1 MDSCTS
7 PVSVDTEMFGTSG
20 VRGTVGDEI
29 TAGLALAVG
38 RAVGSDAE
46 RVLVGRDVRDSGALL
61 ADAASAGLRECGADV
76 VRVGVVSTPVLARH
90 VGWLDADAAVG
101 VTASHNP
108 APDNGL
114 KLWSR
119 SGQAFDAAAIDRVER
134 RIHDEAYDLQGFAD
148 LGSETTHDGAS
159 DRQVD
164 HLVEGF
170 PSFEG
175 LSVVVDLGNGTGRPT
190 VDALVAL
197 DAEVTTLN
205 GQQDGR
211 FPTRKS
217 EPNAD
222 SLGGLC
228 RTVAALDAD
237 FGIAHDGDS
246 DRMMAVT
253 DEGTFVPGDVLL
265 ALFSRQAVTE
275 GDGSR
280 VAVPVDTSLL
290 VRDVVREAGGAVTY
304 TRVGDVHVAEQAS
317 EVGYVFG
324 GEPSGA
330 WIWPTETLC
339 PDAHFAAL
347 QLAALVAESGPLSD
361 LATDVPAYETRR
373 ENVRVPNKRA
383 IMDRVSARLGE
394 TFDDVLTLD
403 GVRVDDDDGWFLVRA
418 SGTEPLVR
426 ITAEARTAE
435 AAVRLH
441 ETARTAV
448 DEAREE

>member
-1 MDSCTS
+1 
-7 PVSVDTEMFGTSG
+7 MFGTSG
-20 VRGTVGDEI
+20 VRGTVGEEI
-29 TAGLALAVG
+29 TAELALRVG

-61 ADAASAGLRECGADV
+61 ADAVSAGLRECGADV
-76 VRVGVVSTPVLARH
+76 VRLGVVSTPVLARH

-114 KLWSR
+114 KLWTP
-119 SGQAFDAAAIDRVER
+119 SGQAFDAAATDAVER
-134 RIHDEAYDLQGFAD
+134 RIEDGAYDLQGYGALGTQTSHEGAD
-148 LGSETTHDGAS
+148 E
-159 DRQVD
+159 RQVT
-164 HLVEGF
+164 HLTERF
-170 PSFEG
+170 PSFED

-190 VDALVAL
+190 VDALVEL

-205 GQQDGR
+205 AQADGR

-237 FGIAHDGDS
+237 VGVAHDGDS

-265 ALFSRQAVTE
+265 ALFARRALDERGE
-275 GDGSR
+275 GGGS

-290 VRDVVREAGGAVTY
+290 VSDVVSDAGGTVTY
-304 TRVGDVHVAEQAS
+304 TRVGDVHVAEQVATA
-317 EVGYVFG
+317 GYVFG

-330 WIWPTETLC
+330 WIWPAEALC

-347 QLAALVAESGPLSD
+347 ELAALIADSGPLSA
-361 LATDVPAYETRR
+361 LVTDVPSYETRR
-373 ENVRVPNKRA
+373 ENVPTERKRA
-383 IMDRVSARLGE
+383 VMERVSARLTE
-394 TFDDVLTLD
+394 TYDDVLTLD
-403 GVRVDDDDGWFLVRA
+403 GVRVDADDGWFLVRA

-426 ITAEARTAE
+426 VTAEARD
-435 AAVRLH
+435 AAAADRLH
-441 ETARTAV
+441 SVAKGIV
-448 DEAREE
+448 DEAVEVET

>member
-1 MDSCTS
+1 
-7 PVSVDTEMFGTSG
+7 MFGTSG
-20 VRGTVGDEI
+20 VRGTVGEEI
-29 TAGLALAVG
+29 TAELALQVG

-46 RVLVGRDVRDSGALL
+46 RVLVGRDVRDSGSVL
-61 ADAASAGLRECGADV
+61 ADAVSAGLRECGADV
-76 VRVGVVSTPVLARH
+76 VRLGVVSTPVLARH

-114 KLWSR
+114 KLWTP
-119 SGQAFDAAAIDRVER
+119 SGQAFDAAATDAVER
-134 RIHDEAYDLQGFAD
+134 RIDDGAYDLQGYET
-148 LGSETTHDGAS
+148 LGAQTGHEGAAE
-159 DRQVD
+159 RQVA
-164 HLVEGF
+164 HLTERF
-170 PSFEG
+170 PSFG
-175 LSVVVDLGNGTGRPT
+175 DLSVVVDLGNGTGRPT

-205 GQQDGR
+205 AQADGR

-237 FGIAHDGDS
+237 LGVAHDGDS

-253 DEGTFVPGDVLL
+253 DAGTFVPGDVLL
-265 ALFSRQAVTE
+265 ALFARRALAE
-275 GDGSR
+275 RGGS

-290 VRDVVREAGGAVTY
+290 VSDVVSDAGGTVTY
-304 TRVGDVHVAEQAS
+304 TRVGDVHVAEQVATD
-317 EVGYVFG
+317 GYVFG

-347 QLAALVAESGPLSD
+347 ELATLVADSGPLSA
-361 LATDVPAYETRR
+361 LVTDVPSYETRR
-373 ENVRVPNKRA
+373 ENVRTERKRA
-383 IMDRVSARLGE
+383 VMERVSARLTE
-394 TFDDVLTLD
+394 TYDDVLTLD
-403 GVRVDDDDGWFLVRA
+403 GVRVDADDGWFLVRA

-426 ITAEARTAE
+426 VTAEARDAAAADRLHSVARGIVD
-435 AAVRLH
+435 AAV
-441 ETARTAV
+441 
-448 DEAREE
+448 DG